1 MSAQRRATRSNTS
14 PNTTI
19 NTTSVTN
26 AQLQAMINQGVTATL
41 AARDA
46 DRNTNGDDSHNS
58 GTGVRRTERTAREC
72 TYTDF
77 SQMST
82 IKLQHAGKV
91 ARNEIKNWKWRFV
104 GSEVKGTD
112 LTIITQTAFR
122 NWIMLRD
129 TRITRRRRS
138 RAVNT
143 TRTTPQHNITNKDRP
158 NTAYKP
164 TQQDR
169 HAESTAYHQQWLT
182 IRRGHWVRTEAYIYE
197 CEAQGHT
204 KRECQSEKQQPR
216 NQAKWQCATESVSG
230 PSGLPPT
237 RQVKFQIDL
246 IPGAA
251 PVARAPYR
259 LAPSEMKELSEAT
272 ERTIRQGLYKTQF
285 LTLGS
290 SGLVCQKEGWIISN
304 VHRLS

>member
-272 ERTIRQGLYKTQF
+272 ERTI
-285 LTLGS
+285 
-290 SGLVCQKEGWIISN
+290 
-304 VHRLS
+304 